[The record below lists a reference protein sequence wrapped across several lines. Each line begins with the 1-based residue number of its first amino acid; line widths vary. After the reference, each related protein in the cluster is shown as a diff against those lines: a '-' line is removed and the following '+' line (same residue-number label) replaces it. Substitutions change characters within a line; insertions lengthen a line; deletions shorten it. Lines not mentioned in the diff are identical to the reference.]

1 MIIYCFK
8 ADTHSY
14 KFFPGIKN
22 IQNLGQNIGTGN
34 SAVMLSLSDELL
46 FVWKPFDLL
55 MS

>member
-8 ADTHSY
+8 AGTHSY
-14 KFFPGIKN
+14 KLFPGLKI
-22 IQNLGQNIGTGN
+22 IQNPGQNIGTGN